1 MLKGLFGIFKT
12 KTFILLFLGV
22 SFLFILLSAGLTY
35 YIVSGIP
42 PVYELED
49 YSPSLTTKVFDK
61 NNNLIYEFSVEKR
74 QLVPLAD
81 IPVDIQNAVIAM
93 EDREFFEHSGFS
105 IKGIFRALMSDIL
118 TGKAAQGGSTLTQQL
133 SRGVFLSKE
142 KKLIRKIREIFLA
155 VQIEHA
161 FSKQEI
167 LQLYLNEIYMGE
179 GAYGV
184 KTAAKRYFD
193 KDLQDLT
200 LGESAMLI
208 GVIPLPSRYN
218 PFSNPEQA
226 KMRRSLVLN
235 SMLEMGFITQEEANK
250 ANIEPLPTKKGT
262 ASKPGLY
269 FIEHIRRQL
278 EPKYGFDAFWKG
290 GLNIYTTID
299 IEKQAIAEKI
309 MDEKLQEYDRKIA
322 ENLGIELVDDSIAK
336 EEGLGEQEENKEETA
351 EEQKEQPDYPKL
363 QGAFYMRDVKTGA
376 IRVMVGGRNY
386 EESRFNRVTQAKRQP
401 GSSFKPYV
409 WMAALE
415 KGYTPTSTIRDLDM
429 VFYFDGNNWN
439 MFDEAK
445 DQYSLALAAQPF
457 MYTKDFDVWAPK
469 NFGGNSSG
477 LSTLRRALELSK
489 NLVAINLIDAVT
501 PRKVIDVAR
510 RAGIT
515 GNLPN
520 APALALGSAVVTL
533 EEHLNALSTF
543 ANKGVH
549 VDDYAIERIED
560 QNGRVLEKHIPF
572 EKQSFTPQDSYLLI
586 NMMKGVVARGTG
598 GAARA
603 LKRPIAGK
611 TGTSQN
617 HRDMWFIGM
626 TPTYAAGAW
635 MGYDDDTSQESGKWT
650 GGGTVAPW
658 WTSIMEELLK
668 DEPVEDF
675 PVPDGIEFVF
685 VNTETGK
692 LALPADR
699 NKFLEAFKKGTAPSS
714 F

>member
-1 MLKGLFGIFKT
+1 MVKGIFKIFAT
-12 KTFILLFLGV
+12 KTFIILFLAV
-22 SFLFILLSAGLTY
+22 SFLFILISAGITY

-74 QLVPLAD
+74 QLVPLEE

-105 IKGIFRALMSDIL
+105 VKGIFRALMSDIL
-118 TGKAAQGGSTLTQQL
+118 KGKAAQGGSTLTQQL

-142 KKLIRKIREIFLA
+142 KKLIRKIREIFLS
-155 VQIEHA
+155 VQIEHD

-193 KDLQDLT
+193 KDLAELT

-226 KMRRSLVLN
+226 KNRRTLVLK
-235 SMLEMGFITQEEANK
+235 SMLEMGFITQDEANEANK
-250 ANIEPLPTKKGT
+250 EPLPTKKGSS
-262 ASKPGLY
+262 SKPGLY

-278 EPKYGFDAFWKG
+278 EPKYGFDTFWKG

-309 MDEKLQEYDRKIA
+309 MDEKLHEYDKKIM
-322 ENLGIELVDDSIAK
+322 ENLGIELVDENIEK
-336 EEGLGEQEENKEETA
+336 EESIGDQEEKKENEV
-351 EEQKEQPDYPKL
+351 EPKEQPDYPKL

-415 KGYTPTSTIRDLDM
+415 KGYTPTSVIRDLDM
-429 VFYFDGNNWN
+429 VFYFDGDNWQ
-439 MFDEAK
+439 MFDEEK
-445 DQYSLALAAQPF
+445 DQYSLALASQPF

-501 PRKVIDVAR
+501 PKKVINVAR
-510 RAGIT
+510 RAGIKSS
-515 GNLPN
+515 LPK

-543 ANKGVH
+543 ANKGIQVA
-549 VDDYAIERIED
+549 DYSIERVED
-560 QNGRVLEKHIPF
+560 ANGRILEQHIPF
-572 EKQSFTPQDSYLLI
+572 EQQAFTPQDSYLLI
-586 NMMKGVVARGTG
+586 NMMKGVVSRGTG